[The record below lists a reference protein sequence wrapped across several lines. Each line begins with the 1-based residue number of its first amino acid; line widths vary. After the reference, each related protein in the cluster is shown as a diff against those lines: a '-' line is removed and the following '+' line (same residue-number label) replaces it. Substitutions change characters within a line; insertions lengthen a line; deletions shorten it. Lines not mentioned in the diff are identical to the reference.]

1 MPSPKKWTTLYC
13 VRKWKC
19 LSTHHLRSK
28 TRFDEMPVSTAYPV
42 SINAD
47 PLLVAEKQDLLA
59 IILRSPD
66 APCLDRN
73 QMQRVFRASRAYK
86 QYKAYQADLDDSDDD
101 EGPENDDAWLFED
114 LTVMMK
120 LLLRKREKEQ
130 LLALIFEVSCHLFVV
145 NESSQRC
152 RARRLSF

>member
-1 MPSPKKWTTLYC
+1 MPSPKKWTTLYYAK
-13 VRKWKC
+13 KWKC

-28 TRFDEMPVSTAYPV
+28 TRSAEMPVSTAHIM
-42 SINAD
+42 SIDAD
-47 PLLVAEKQDLLA
+47 PLPVAEKQDLLA

-130 LLALIFEVSCHLFVV
+130 LLALIFEVSPHSDGA
-145 NESSQRC
+145 NSG
-152 RARRLSF
+152 